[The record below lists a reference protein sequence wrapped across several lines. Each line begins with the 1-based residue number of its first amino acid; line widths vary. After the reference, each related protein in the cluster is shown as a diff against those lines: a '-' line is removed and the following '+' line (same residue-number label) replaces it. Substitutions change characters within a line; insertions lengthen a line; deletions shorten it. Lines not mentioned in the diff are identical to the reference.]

1 MGNGVAPSTSVD
13 REHRVPTSKRLFGV
27 LYSLFVHLRLH
38 YQLLFLSPLFIWGF
52 MLAGGELSEQAIG
65 GFITFHVFL
74 YGGITAYNS
83 YYDRDVGPIGGLR
96 RPPPVNELLLPFSLG
111 VQGIGFVLALRVGWW
126 FSALYAVVVLLSV
139 AYSHPRL
146 RWKAKAVLSLL
157 VVALGQGA
165 VGFVGGWLCG
175 APSPPSLLGL
185 DPLLG
190 LAVASLSAVGLYP
203 LTQIYQIDEDRA
215 RGDLT
220 FAVVFGPDAS
230 FKFALACIALA
241 SAAMLP
247 LILRLFGGLDA
258 GLLAVVYAV
267 LLLVVERWRRR
278 FRSDVERN
286 FVTLHRLQ
294 LALSVG
300 TLGYMTTRMAL
311 Y

>member
-1 MGNGVAPSTSVD
+1 MTGERQPGTL
-13 REHRVPTSKRLFGV
+13 R
-27 LYSLFVHLRLH
+27 SLFVHLRLH

-52 MLAGGELSEQAIG
+52 MLAGGELSERAIRG
-65 GFITFHVFL
+65 YISFHIFL

-83 YYDRDVGPIGGLR
+83 YYDRDVGPVGGLR

-111 VQGIGFVLALRVGWW
+111 VQAIGFVLALGVGPW
-126 FSALYAVVVLLSV
+126 FSALYAAVMLLSV

-146 RWKAKAVLSLL
+146 RWKAKPLLSLL

-175 APSPPSLLGL
+175 APSPPSLSAL

-190 LAVASLSAVGLYP
+190 LAVASLSSVGLYP
-203 LTQIYQIDEDRA
+203 LTQIYQMDEDRA

-220 FAVVFGPDAS
+220 FAVVFGPNAS
-230 FKFALACIALA
+230 FKFALTCIALA
-241 SAAMLP
+241 LAAMLP

-258 GLLAVVYAV
+258 ALLTVVYTV
-267 LLLVVERWRRR
+267 LLLVVEHWRRR
-278 FRSDVERN
+278 FRSDVEKN

-311 Y
+311 S

>member
-126 FSALYAVVVLLSV
+126 FSALYAVVPSPIRTRACVGRRRQSCRSWSWPWARARWGSSV
-139 AYSHPRL
+139 AGCAVHRHHHRCSVSTRSWAWRL
-146 RWKAKAVLSLL
+146 RA
-157 VVALGQGA
+157 
-165 VGFVGGWLCG
+165 
-175 APSPPSLLGL
+175 
-185 DPLLG
+185 
-190 LAVASLSAVGLYP
+190 
-203 LTQIYQIDEDRA
+203 
-215 RGDLT
+215 
-220 FAVVFGPDAS
+220 
-230 FKFALACIALA
+230 
-241 SAAMLP
+241 
-247 LILRLFGGLDA
+247 
-258 GLLAVVYAV
+258 
-267 LLLVVERWRRR
+267 
-278 FRSDVERN
+278 
-286 FVTLHRLQ
+286 
-294 LALSVG
+294 
-300 TLGYMTTRMAL
+300 
-311 Y
+311 